1 MEKNL
6 GKKQKY
12 TYTHARAH
20 THTHIYTYISE
31 SLSFT
36 PETQYCKST
45 LIGKK
50 TQNFALI
57 ELLSQWGGEY

>member
-12 TYTHARAH
+12 TYTHTH
-20 THTHIYTYISE
+20 THTHTHLYISE

-50 TQNFALI
+50 PQNFALI